1 MSTNKE
7 IEYPSSL
14 QPIPENAKLVF
25 KGLIFEVWQWQ
36 QTMFDGSVKTFEK
49 AKRRSSVGILPITK
63 DGKIIIS
70 YQQQPQMRPFI
81 SLLGGVVDDGED
93 PIDAAERELLEE
105 AGMKA
110 EKIDL
115 WFAVQPVTKVEW
127 PIYIF
132 IAKGCEEIA
141 NQNLDSGEKI
151 EIKKIDWE
159 EFEDLVL
166 DENFRDSEIKYSFL
180 KAMQADGGLE
190 KLKNFIFSK

>member
-1 MSTNKE
+1 MLTNKE

-49 AKRRSSVGILPITK
+49 AKRKSSVGILPITK

-81 SLLGGVVDDGED
+81 SLLGGVVDEDED

-110 EKIDL
+110 EKIEL
-115 WFAVQPVTKVEW
+115 WFAVQTAAKVEW

-151 EIKKIDWE
+151 EIKKINWE
-159 EFEDLVL
+159 EFKDLVF
-166 DENFRDSEIKYSFL
+166 DENFRDSEIKHSFL
-180 KAMQADGGLE
+180 KAMQEEGGLE